1 MNGFRRNY
9 QSNDTNNSPGKY
21 DPTGT
26 QKTSPPKPA
35 NYSVPV
41 ETGERRNSF
50 RNFAKV
56 LSQKRIDDLLMESHL
71 AKDLAIPTTISYED
85 ARGIQRSISRQDM
98 ADRLTHKIKVAKES
112 GTMDNEQYQNYLY
125 SSAERL
131 NMDMCIFDSVI
142 TV

>member
-1 MNGFRRNY
+1 MNGFRRNF
-9 QSNDTNNSPGKY
+9 SNNDISISVGKY
-21 DPTGT
+21 DSTGSP
-26 QKTSPPKPA
+26 KVSPPKPA
-35 NYSVPV
+35 NYSIPC
-41 ETGERRNSF
+41 ETGERRGSF

-112 GTMDNEQYQNYLY
+112 GAMDNEQYQNYLY

-131 NMDMCIFDSVI
+131 NMDMCIFDRVI